1 MFFLIPVDITPLLH
15 IVVTERERC
24 FLTAQT
30 HKLTLLL
37 SAITVCVQKVC
48 APKTKAYYK
57 GEKLVALRRCQR
69 Q

>member
-1 MFFLIPVDITPLLH
+1 M
-15 IVVTERERC
+15 
-24 FLTAQT
+24 AQT

-69 Q
+69 GNDCTWQGMEGLGRNSSPLERSVL